1 MKVIDAVWE
10 KRNLGVDCRDITVE
24 PEDSADAMARV
35 LRDHETLYT
44 VVRLPVGRMDLLFR
58 AQELGYRFIETMTYC
73 CHSGATFNLNAIQ
86 QRIVDRISWQPMDG
100 AGQAAMFAEIRQGMF
115 STDRVSLD
123 PQFSGELAN
132 QRYVYWIQD
141 ELARGGR
148 VYKIL
153 YADRDLGFFTLKR
166 QSDDV
171 EFAFLS
177 GTYAAFR
184 TSGLGFS
191 CHYCEVVEGLRS
203 GAKRVM
209 TSYSSNNRGAAAVH
223 LSMGHVLHQQY
234 YILVKHGS
242 RPAG

>member
-1 MKVIDAVWE
+1 MKVVHATWE
-10 KRNLGVDCRDITVE
+10 QRNLGVDCHEITIE
-24 PEDSADAMARV
+24 PEDSADVMAQG
-35 LRDHETLYT
+35 LREHETQYM

-73 CHSGATFNLNAIQ
+73 YHTGANFNLNTIQ
-86 QRIVDRISWQPMDG
+86 QRIVERISWRPMDE

-123 PQFSGELAN
+123 PQFSSDQAN

-148 VYKIL
+148 VYQVL
-153 YADRDLGFFTLKR
+153 YGDRDLGFFTLKR
-166 QSDDV
+166 QSADV

-177 GTYAAFR
+177 GTYTAFR
-184 TSGLGFS
+184 TSGLGFT

-223 LSMGHVLHQQY
+223 LSMGHVLHQQCY
-234 YILVKHGS
+234 MLVKHGS
-242 RPAG
+242 PPIG